1 MMIPQDIV
9 RELQLEVE
17 TNLAKARD
25 TLVAAGVSG
34 DDLDAQMAAERERLE
49 RWRDD
54 VLALTQRMVQD
65 KLDEKT
71 ATHLRRADAALEAAA
86 DAALAAQRAVWLAD
100 GETPDD
106 LIRKLATYRA
116 DLDVWLTKSKRDVR
130 ARIDEPNAPSIALQ

>member
-34 DDLDAQMAAERERLE
+34 DDLALQMAAERARLE

-54 VLALTQRMVQD
+54 VLALTQRLVQD
-65 KLDEKT
+65 KLGETT
-71 ATHLRRADAALEAAA
+71 AAHLRRADAVLEAAA

-106 LIRKLATYRA
+106 LTRRLATYRS

-130 ARIDEPNAPSIALQ
+130 ARIDEPNAPSISLQ

>member
-34 DDLDAQMAAERERLE
+34 DDLDMQMAAERARLE

-54 VLALTQRMVQD
+54 VLSITLRLVQD
-65 KLDEKT
+65 KLGETT
-71 ATHLRRADAALEAAA
+71 AALRRADAVLEAAA

-106 LIRKLATYRA
+106 LTRKLATYRF

-130 ARIDEPNAPSIALQ
+130 ARIDEPNAPSIVLQ